1 MKFKEKKNYLLNLL
15 YEKRFDGKSYD
26 VFELLESLKI
36 SIPEA
41 SEIARS
47 LSKEGFVKIIETKDG
62 IYLNIN
68 SLGIENIEEEELEE
82 VNNFQNEL
90 FTNEE
95 KNVIIKRLDE
105 LSSELN
111 KIKKGQEIIYDDLV
125 DEISELK
132 PLLSILN
139 KKNWKQILKGKLV
152 DIGLGNLTE
161 EVGEILVDI
170 FKDQKF
176 LQ

>member
-1 MKFKEKKNYLLNLL
+1 MKFKEKKRSLLNSL
-15 YEKRFDGKSYD
+15 YERKFDGKDYNA
-26 VFELLESLKI
+26 FELLKEFEISKEEAFELAESLK
-36 SIPEA
+36 
-41 SEIARS
+41 
-47 LSKEGFVKIIETKDG
+47 KDDFVKAIATKDG
-62 IYLNIN
+62 VYLKIN
-68 SLGIENIEEEELEE
+68 SRGIEFIEESLSDD
-82 VNNFQNEL
+82 NEF
-90 FTNEE
+90 FTSEE
-95 KNVIIKRLDE
+95 KIDITKRLDE
-105 LSSELN
+105 LSVQLDRLE
-111 KIKKGQEIIYDDLV
+111 KGQEIIYDDLS

-161 EVGEILVDI
+161 EVGEILIDV